1 MRASLVGVNRP
12 RLRTRLSGTT
22 LLYVCVALVYGV
34 FVASTLPGVR
44 PVPGYNVWLDGF
56 LNNIAYELSAVV
68 CLVRARRGS
77 SFRASWMVLG
87 IGLALYGLGNIYWS
101 FFVRGLVPEPFPS
114 VADGLWLSFYPFAF
128 IALVLVVREI
138 ADGLP
143 LSLWFDGIVGGLAV
157 GATAAA
163 LFGPLLA
170 ITGGSSATVI
180 TTFAYPLLD
189 VLLLLVTTAVLALFH
204 WRPPMGLWF
213 MAAGL
218 VLFAV
223 ADALYLFSAN
233 NGTYVSGEL
242 NDGVWVLATLAMG
255 FAPGWTDRPAGAIL
269 PTWVLLGLPVVATA
283 VALSLLLYDHGHH
296 LHPLAIFLA
305 AATIVMALGRM
316 IVTFGEANRL
326 AHSRK
331 LALTDELTGLAN
343 RRAFYERAAAVLQ
356 DSRAEGRFGA
366 LLLLDLDRFKEV
378 NDSLGHHAGDD
389 LLRDVSTR
397 LAECLHHPQDELAR
411 LGGDEFAILLRDVD
425 TAGAEVIAQRVR
437 DALVAPFMVDG
448 VTVRVDASVGISL
461 FPVHGDEVSA
471 LLRHADIAMYHSKT
485 GRVGYHV
492 YEDADSGQGSER
504 LRTLEELRESIR
516 SRMLTV
522 HYQPKIETHTGRVVG
537 VEALVR
543 WDHPTRGLLFPDA
556 FLQLAEDAGLMRE
569 LTMVVLEQALD
580 EVGRWRREGHDLTV
594 AVNLSASSLVD
605 LELPDLV
612 LCALR
617 DRELPAG
624 VLQLEI
630 TEDFLMGDRER
641 ARDILSRLRSLGIKV
656 AVDDFGTG
664 YSSLSYLKELP
675 IDELKLDRS
684 FVTPMSADPRAAAIV
699 HSTIGLAHSLGLTLV
714 AEGVEDETT
723 ALQLTTSGCDQAQ
736 GYFFS
741 RALPAGELD
750 AWLAD
755 REGVSSMATA
765 VGGA

>member
-1 MRASLVGVNRP
+1 LVGVR
-12 RLRTRLSGTT
+12 RLGLNTKVSGTAV
-22 LLYVCVALVYGV
+22 LYVCVALVYGA

-44 PVPGYNVWLDGF
+44 SVPGYNVWLDGF

-68 CLVRARRGS
+68 CLVRARKGS
-77 SFRASWMVLG
+77 SFRGSWMALG
-87 IGLALYGLGNIYWS
+87 IGLAVYGMGNIYWS
-101 FFVRGLVPEPFPS
+101 VAVRGLDPEPFPS
-114 VADGLWLSFYPFAF
+114 VADALWLSFYPFAF

-143 LSLWFDGIVGGLAV
+143 LSLWFDGLVGGLAV

-189 VLLLLVTTAVLALFH
+189 ILLLLVTTAVLALFH

-223 ADALYLFSAN
+223 ADALYLFSAS

-255 FAPGWTDRPAGAIL
+255 FAPGWTDKPAGAVL
-269 PTWVLLGLPVVATA
+269 PTWVLLGLPVIATG
-283 VALSLLLYDHGHH
+283 VALSLLLYDHGHDIN
-296 LHPLAIFLA
+296 PLAIILA
-305 AATIVMALGRM
+305 AGTIVMALGRM

-326 AHSRK
+326 AHSRR

-343 RRAFYERAAAVLQ
+343 RRAFYERAAAALQ
-356 DSRAEGRFGA
+356 DSASEGRAGA

-397 LAECLHHPQDELAR
+397 LAECLHAPQDELAR
-411 LGGDEFAILLRDVD
+411 LGGDEFAILLCGVDV
-425 TAGAEVIAQRVR
+425 ARAELIAQRVR
-437 DALVAPFMVDG
+437 SALVAPFLVDG

-461 FPVHGDEVSA
+461 FPLHGEEVST

-485 GRVGYHV
+485 GRYGYHV

-516 SRMLTV
+516 SRTLSV

-556 FLQLAEDAGLMRE
+556 FLQLAEDAGLMRD
-569 LTMVVLEQALD
+569 LTMVVLEQSLD
-580 EVGRWRREGHDLTV
+580 EVGRWCREGHQLTV

-617 DRELPAG
+617 ERNLPAG

-641 ARDILSRLRSLGIKV
+641 ARDILSRLRALGVKV

-741 RALPAGELD
+741 KALPAGELD

-755 REGVSSMATA
+755 REGALDMVSA
-765 VGGA
+765 VGGQ